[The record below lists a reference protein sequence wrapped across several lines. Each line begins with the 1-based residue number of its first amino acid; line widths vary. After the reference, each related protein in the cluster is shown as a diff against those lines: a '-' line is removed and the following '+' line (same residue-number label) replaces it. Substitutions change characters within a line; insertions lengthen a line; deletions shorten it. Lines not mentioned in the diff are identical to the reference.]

1 MFGMTKKQFLKK
13 SKNCLKESGIQLLLI
28 REILNKESKSQISFD
43 EANKRVNELRKNL
56 EKIFFTYEKLNPPSK
71 CKSLQLEMLKTL
83 IILQDVLV
91 LNSEYISLSKD
102 GFTLEGQEKL
112 EKSIDELENFRN
124 NFRRLSQKV
133 DLYLRP

>member
-1 MFGMTKKQFLKK
+1 
-13 SKNCLKESGIQLLLI
+13 
-28 REILNKESKSQISFD
+28 
-43 EANKRVNELRKNL
+43 
-56 EKIFFTYEKLNPPSK
+56 
-71 CKSLQLEMLKTL
+71 MLKTL

-91 LNSEYISLSKD
+91 TNSEYITLSKD

-112 EKSIDELENFRN
+112 KKSIDELEIFRN

>member
-1 MFGMTKKQFLKK
+1 MTKKQFLKK
-13 SKNCLKESGIQLLLI
+13 SKNCLKESGILLLLT
-28 REILNKESKSQISFD
+28 REILNKERKSEISFD
-43 EANKRVNELRKNL
+43 EANKRANELRKNI

-91 LNSEYISLSKD
+91 TNSEYITLSKD

-112 EKSIDELENFRN
+112 KKSIDELENFRN